1 MSYDISFKVKVE
13 GLENRYVEVCNPN
26 ANITWN
32 LREMI
37 VASTGLEWENE
48 ANNGL
53 CTDVIPQISKGLS
66 ELQKDPKKYKR
77 YEADNGWG
85 TIEGCK
91 NFFGNIIKAWSN
103 FSANS
108 WTADLAPVTY
118 FWIE

>member
-13 GLENRYVEVCNPN
+13 GLENRYVEVCDPN

-37 VASTGLEWENE
+37 VASTGLKWENE

-66 ELQKDPKKYKR
+66 EKKKDPKKYKR